1 MKKIIS
7 LFLCAAL
14 VLGLAV
20 SAFALSIAPSADKT
34 VIKAGEDVTVTL
46 RFDEA
51 LSAVNTIAVRIY
63 FDSALFEKKGY
74 EPLDANISGL
84 TTTPKTD
91 EVGTYITLNYVC
103 LAASG
108 AAVAAGDFCRI
119 TFTAKSD
126 LTAEQTAS
134 FGSRVVTLGYANA
147 TFGSPTEP
155 VTVSVTVQPAGSCV
169 AVNAAALPAGNAW
182 TMKAGEFQTVDLAK
196 VFTDTAGHALSYG
209 FSVTDSKGKT
219 YENPQIHVSSNAATA
234 SVLTFSTPD
243 PDTYTLTLFAA
254 CAETKQRAEAQITV
268 TVEAVADGLPI
279 QYGYNETPA
288 DSVTVF
294 ATISSD
300 GIPLCGNDDDS
311 TVLSHLKITVPYFD
325 LGLYELQDYYR
336 YATENGRGGYTGE
349 EVIHRPTAMH
359 LFIYMLERY
368 YLGLPE
374 NQCGKGESNLIGH
387 AGEQGVTN
395 MFSNKAYD
403 DTQLALEYTGG
414 ATSTYMKQVWG
425 HDENLM
431 YYRNHVY
438 PLQSAGWGSTSD
450 YILLSDGDTIDMAMF
465 TDWNFYTHGSFTTF
479 VDRDVA
485 SQDGGSN
492 LDHLDVNAR
501 PETAFA
507 ATVGTEKTFSAVKFG
522 TQSVAEG
529 GTDGFMSLAGD
540 KYAEGYQI
548 ALYDE
553 NWNEVTENETIVSDW
568 TADENGRVTVTF
580 AKPGTYYLLG
590 LDPAAGTNEACIA
603 PATAKIVVTE
613 KTEPEYI
620 LGDVNGDGKLNA
632 QDVQMLRNFLLKKI
646 TLTKAQRAAADVNH
660 DNSVNAQDVQK
671 LRNFLLKKISSLD

>member
-63 FDSALFEKKGY
+63 FDSTLFEKKGY

-147 TFGSPTEP
+147 TFGNPTEP

-169 AVNAAALPAGNAW
+169 AVNAAALPTGNVW

-209 FSVTDSKGKT
+209 FSVTDSKGKP
-219 YENPQIHVSSNAATA
+219 YENPQIHFSSNAATA
-234 SVLTFSTPD
+234 SVLTFSTPN

-254 CAETKQRAEAQITV
+254 CGETGQRAEAQITV

-279 QYGYNETPA
+279 QYDYDETPA
-288 DSVTVF
+288 EKVTVF
-294 ATISSD
+294 ATVSSD
-300 GIPLCGNDDDS
+300 GVPLMGNDRDS
-311 TVLSHLKITVPYFD
+311 TILSHLEVTIPYFD
-325 LGLYELQDYYR
+325 LAEYGIADYYR
-336 YATENGRGGYTGE
+336 YAADKGGSYIGDT
-349 EVIHRPTAMH
+349 VIKRPTAMH
-359 LFIYMLERY
+359 LFIYLVQRY
-368 YLGLPE
+368 YMGLPE
-374 NQCGKGESNLIGH
+374 KYCGPGGGDSVSY
-387 AGEQGVTN
+387 QGKPTN
-395 MFSNKAYD
+395 PLNAEGGLGVYTMQGDEAFKDNG
-403 DTQLALEYTGG
+403 TALEYTGG
-414 ATSTYMKQVWG
+414 AQSTYMKLVWG

-431 YYRNHVY
+431 YYRNHAY
-438 PLQSAGWGSTSD
+438 PLQSPGWGSTAD

-465 TDWNFYTHGSFTTF
+465 TNWNFYQYGSFCTF
-479 VDRDVA
+479 VDRDTRVN
-485 SQDGGSN
+485 DGGKNGDHTDSN
-492 LDHLDVNAR
+492 YR
-501 PETAFA
+501 
-507 ATVGTEKTFSAVKFG
+507 
-522 TQSVAEG
+522 
-529 GTDGFMSLAGD
+529 
-540 KYAEGYQI
+540 
-548 ALYDE
+548 
-553 NWNEVTENETIVSDW
+553 
-568 TADENGRVTVTF
+568 
-580 AKPGTYYLLG
+580 
-590 LDPAAGTNEACIA
+590 
-603 PATAKIVVTE
+603 PATAFTATAGRV
-613 KTEPEYI
+613 PCS
-620 LGDVNGDGKLNA
+620 A
-632 QDVQMLRNFLLKKI
+632 PCAS
-646 TLTKAQRAAADVNH
+646 AQRALRRAAPMT
-660 DNSVNAQDVQK
+660 SAPSATM
-671 LRNFLLKKISSLD
+671 LTRPL